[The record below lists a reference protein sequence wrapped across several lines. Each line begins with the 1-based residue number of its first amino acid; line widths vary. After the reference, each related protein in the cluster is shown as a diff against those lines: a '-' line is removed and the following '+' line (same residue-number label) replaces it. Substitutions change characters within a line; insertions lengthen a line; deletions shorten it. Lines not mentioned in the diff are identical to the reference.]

1 MGLRPCSRADRKLV
15 FCVFCCGFFPPL
27 IHSSPRVSLAA
38 QLLRPW
44 PSWCCNAS
52 SFFSFDL
59 LFSEFPWSPACE
71 PLILQLD
78 ASAWSC
84 WFCPCSTVDL
94 ARSFFHSKGLKTT
107 LLQKCLSREL
117 FVSVTTAINAWF
129 TNLCQQTRNTFTWCQ
144 NYSYLFQ
151 QLLLN
156 IHLTLQ
162 NRNFSVHFSSYRL
175 FFNLWHIGWMFELG
189 DGK

>member
-1 MGLRPCSRADRKLV
+1 MVLRPYSRAERKLI
-15 FCVFCCGFFPPL
+15 FCVFCCGFFPL
-27 IHSSPRVSLAA
+27 IRSSPHVSLAA
-38 QLLRPW
+38 QLLTPW

-52 SFFSFDL
+52 SSFSFDP

-94 ARSFFHSKGLKTT
+94 TRSLFHNKRLEDHTPT
-107 LLQKCLSREL
+107 EL
-117 FVSVTTAINAWF
+117 FILRAVVHVSVTTAVNAWL
-129 TNLCQQTRNTFTWCQ
+129 TNPCQQNTNTFTWRQ

-151 QLLLN
+151 QLLLS
-156 IHLTLQ
+156 IHSTLQ
-162 NRNFSVHFSSYRL
+162 NINFSVHVFLYIHC
-175 FFNLWHIGWMFELG
+175 F
-189 DGK
+189 

>member
-1 MGLRPCSRADRKLV
+1 MCFVVV
-15 FCVFCCGFFPPL
+15 FSPL
-27 IHSSPRVSLAA
+27 IHSSPHVSFAA

-52 SFFSFDL
+52 SFFSFDP

-94 ARSFFHSKGLKTT
+94 ARSFFHSKRLEDHTPT
-107 LLQKCLSREL
+107 EMFILRAVVH
-117 FVSVTTAINAWF
+117 VSATTAINTWF
-129 TNLCQQTRNTFTWCQ
+129 TNPCQQSRNTFTCCQ
-144 NYSYLFQ
+144 NYSCLFQ
-151 QLLLN
+151 QLLWS
-156 IHLTLQ
+156 IRPTLQ
-162 NRNFSVHFSSYRL
+162 NRNFSVHISSYRL
-175 FFNLWHIGWMFELG
+175 FFNLWHIGWIFELG